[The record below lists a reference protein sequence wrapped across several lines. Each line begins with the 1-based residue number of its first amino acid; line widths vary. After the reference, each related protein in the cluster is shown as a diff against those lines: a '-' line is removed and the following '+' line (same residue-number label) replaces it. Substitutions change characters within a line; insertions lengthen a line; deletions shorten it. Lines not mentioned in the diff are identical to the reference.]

1 MNYEDYF
8 EIGTIKKVSFIEK
21 KDIKLFLE
29 YTFKDNQYTSKNII
43 NDHPR
48 WSIISGYYAMHDIS
62 KLFLLEEYDIQFTKP
77 SVHDAVIKA
86 LKKLIQK
93 KDIIHLIEDADK
105 EFKKIQK
112 LDYFLSKGK
121 EHREKTQYYT
131 MLSFDEKQI
140 QEIAEEFNANIVE
153 PYIKL
158 IKRLLEE
165 K

>member
-43 NDHPR
+43 NVHPR

-86 LKKLIQK
+86 LKKLMI
-93 KDIIHLIEDADK
+93 
-105 EFKKIQK
+105 
-112 LDYFLSKGK
+112 SWV
-121 EHREKTQYYT
+121 
-131 MLSFDEKQI
+131 
-140 QEIAEEFNANIVE
+140 IVRVTSY
-153 PYIKL
+153 YIKL
-158 IKRLLEE
+158 RCAWSK
-165 K
+165 